1 MKENSAKIRIR
12 GNSSAYYGDIEKI
25 LANPVPY
32 KIKFDEKTSF
42 LGLHEGEKFNNWV
55 LIKSNWD
62 IIRID
67 IASKMDR
74 TLNNYSLALE
84 SDYLKTSPYVMYS
97 VQSLVDWINGRISWM
112 DKTYVPGTFSLPS
125 QNEGEEVEEYTEPS
139 DESTDA

>member
-42 LGLHEGEKFNNWV
+42 LGLHEE
-55 LIKSNWD
+55 L
-62 IIRID
+62 
-67 IASKMDR
+67 
-74 TLNNYSLALE
+74 LYNYSLALE

-125 QNEGEEVEEYTEPS
+125 QNEGEEVEEYTETS